1 MIRLVVAVRDG
12 ATGLFGQPW
21 FVVARGQAIRAFTDE
36 VNRRSQEPTDLAKHP
51 EDFELYALAEFDE
64 GTGRFG
70 SIGDPEPLIRGKD
83 CVNVE
88 Q

>member
-1 MIRLVVAVRDG
+1 MIRLVVSVRDG
-12 ATGLFGQPW
+12 ATGLYGQPW

-36 VNRRSQEPTDLAKHP
+36 VNRKPGDTDLAKHP
-51 EDFELYALAEFDE
+51 EDFELFAVAEFDE
-64 GTGRFG
+64 STGRFG
-70 SIGDPEPLIRGKD
+70 SLGDPEPLIRGKD

>member
-1 MIRLVVAVRDG
+1 MIRLVVSVRDG

-36 VNRRSQEPTDLAKHP
+36 VNRKPGDTDLAKHP
-51 EDFELYALAEFDE
+51 EDFELFAVAEFDE
-64 GTGRFG
+64 TTGRFG
-70 SIGDPEPLIRGKD
+70 SLGDPEPLIRGKD

>member
-1 MIRLVVAVRDG
+1 MIRLVVSVRDG

-36 VNRRSQEPTDLAKHP
+36 VNRKPGDTDLAKHP
-51 EDFELYALAEFDE
+51 EDFELYAVAEFDE
-64 GTGRFG
+64 STGRFG
-70 SIGDPEPLIRGKD
+70 SLGDPEPLIRGKD

>member
-1 MIRLVVAVRDG
+1 MIRLVVSVRDG

-36 VNRRSQEPTDLAKHP
+36 VNRKPGDTDLAKHP
-51 EDFELYALAEFDE
+51 EDFELYAVAEFDE
-64 GTGRFG
+64 STGRFG